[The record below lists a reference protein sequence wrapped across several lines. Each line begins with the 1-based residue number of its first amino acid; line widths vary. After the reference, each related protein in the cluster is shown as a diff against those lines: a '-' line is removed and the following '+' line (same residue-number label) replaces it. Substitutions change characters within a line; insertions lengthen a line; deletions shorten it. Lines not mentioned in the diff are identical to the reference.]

1 MARARQIEQDEDDY
15 DDEDD
20 YGDECDLNG
29 DVEICDACN
38 RALPKSKIEKH
49 KTYHCKKQ
57 VAQCIYCQVK
67 YPSGQILE
75 HMDACKK
82 ISRDPNMLTCK
93 YCNLRMP
100 KEDM

>member
-15 DDEDD
+15 DDEDE

-57 VAQCIYCQVK
+57 VA
-67 YPSGQILE
+67 
-75 HMDACKK
+75 
-82 ISRDPNMLTCK
+82 
-93 YCNLRMP
+93 
-100 KEDM
+100 